1 MGVLKTTKILVL
13 KIIRLYM
20 VAIQCLHNIC
30 MSSDLQL
37 FDCKDMY
44 VHMYL
49 SLRLTYSCDEI
60 LWQDFHIIG
69 LITGEIF
76 QLIAIVI
83 T

>member
-1 MGVLKTTKILVL
+1 
-13 KIIRLYM
+13 M

-44 VHMYL
+44 VCMYL
-49 SLRLTYSCDEI
+49 SLKLTYSCDEI
-60 LWQDFHIIG
+60 CGKTFR

-76 QLIAIVI
+76 NL
-83 T
+83 